1 MSNSS
6 SSQNKMRFKL
16 NSSYD
21 MTQINCIEL
30 TFENYLHLWLIPLNC
45 PCLLFFAPFFKSL
58 NLQISKKNMN
68 IKVIA
73 PNSTLVNSKILS
85 IFPEGEK

>member
-30 TFENYLHLWLIPLNC
+30 TFENYLHLWLIQLNC
-45 PCLLFFAPFFKSL
+45 PCLLFKYPTTHAYGVEKIVLAHS
-58 NLQISKKNMN
+58 IGSHTIIIIGKK
-68 IKVIA
+68 
-73 PNSTLVNSKILS
+73 
-85 IFPEGEK
+85 